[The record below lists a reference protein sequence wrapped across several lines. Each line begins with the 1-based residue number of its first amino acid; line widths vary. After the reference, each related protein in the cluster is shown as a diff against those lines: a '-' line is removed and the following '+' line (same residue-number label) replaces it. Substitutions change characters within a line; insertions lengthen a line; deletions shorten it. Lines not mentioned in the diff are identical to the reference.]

1 MRGKIFMTKKLL
13 FLHTQVLYFL
23 SRSFVLTKHEKG
35 HEIKEG
41 DEVIE
46 VIIIARIILI
56 VCSTVLLH
64 L

>member
-23 SRSFVLTKHEKG
+23 FRSFVLTKHEKG

-46 VIIIARIILI
+46 VIITARIILI
-56 VCSTVLLH
+56 VCSTVLVH